1 MHPLTSALAKS
12 RPQFD
17 TRPQACAHPS
27 APHLLSHRRS
37 PAPRRPRRRHA
48 SADQPAFV
56 FRFPFARLRPFVR
69 VDARCIAARDVERF
83 DPFDRWIHMV
93 SFKRALAA
101 HGATS
106 LFVLLWSS
114 GAIFAELGLRHASA
128 FVFLTARFA
137 LASLVLLGLACM
149 RGRWLP
155 PRGERRVAALTGLL
169 MMGGYSIFYL
179 LALERGIAPGVLA
192 TILGVQPIL
201 TLAIVERRWQPMRV
215 AGLGLSLAGLVL
227 VVCRGVDGAGLSI
240 AGVACALAALVAL
253 TVGSLQQKRVRTAPA
268 DVLPLQNAIGL
279 ALCAVILPF
288 RPISLDASWAFV
300 VPLLWLGIVI
310 SVIAQFLFY
319 RLMQRGDLV
328 NVTSLFYLVP
338 IVTTLMDAA
347 WLGNR
352 PEPLALAGMGAI
364 VAGLAL
370 VFRTPA
376 VRARPDRA

>member
-1 MHPLTSALAKS
+1 
-12 RPQFD
+12 
-17 TRPQACAHPS
+17 
-27 APHLLSHRRS
+27 
-37 PAPRRPRRRHA
+37 
-48 SADQPAFV
+48 
-56 FRFPFARLRPFVR
+56 
-69 VDARCIAARDVERF
+69 
-83 DPFDRWIHMV
+83 MV
-93 SFKRALAA
+93 SLKRALAA
-101 HGATS
+101 HGVTS

-137 LASLVLLGLACM
+137 LASLVLLVPAIV

-155 PRGERRVAALTGLL
+155 PRGARRMAAMTGLL

-201 TLAIVERRWQPMRV
+201 TLAIVERRWRPMRV
-215 AGLGLSLAGLVL
+215 AGLALSLAGLAL
-227 VVCRGVDGAGLSI
+227 VVCRGVGGAGLPVT
-240 AGVACALAALVAL
+240 GVACALTALVAL
-253 TVGSLQQKRVRTAPA
+253 TAGSLLQKRMHAAPA

-279 ALCAVILPF
+279 ALCVAILPS
-288 RPISLDASWAFV
+288 RPVSLDIGWALV
-300 VPLLWLGIVI
+300 VSLLWLGIVI
-310 SVIAQFLFY
+310 SVIAQLLFY

-338 IVTTLMDAA
+338 VVTTLMDAV
-347 WLGNR
+347 WPGNR
-352 PEPLALAGMGAI
+352 PEPLALVGMGAI

-376 VRARPDRA
+376 VHARADRA

>member
-1 MHPLTSALAKS
+1 
-12 RPQFD
+12 
-17 TRPQACAHPS
+17 
-27 APHLLSHRRS
+27 
-37 PAPRRPRRRHA
+37 
-48 SADQPAFV
+48 
-56 FRFPFARLRPFVR
+56 
-69 VDARCIAARDVERF
+69 
-83 DPFDRWIHMV
+83 MV
-93 SFKRALAA
+93 SFKPALRA

-128 FVFLTARFA
+128 FVFLAARFA
-137 LASLVLLGLACM
+137 LASLVLLVLARL

-155 PRGERRVAALTGLL
+155 PRGERRMTVLTGVL

-201 TLAIVERRWQPMRV
+201 TLAFVERRWQPMRV
-215 AGLGLSLAGLVL
+215 VGLALALAGLAL
-227 VVCRGVDGAGLSI
+227 VVCRGVGDARLPMSGI
-240 AGVACALAALVAL
+240 ACALLALGAL
-253 TVGSLQQKRVRTAPA
+253 TIGSLLQKRVRAAPA

-279 ALCAVILPF
+279 VLCAVVLPF
-288 RPISLDASWAFV
+288 RPIAFEVSWAFV

-310 SVIAQFLFY
+310 SVVAQLLFY

-338 IVTTLMDAA
+338 IVTTLMDAM

-352 PEPLALAGMGAI
+352 PAPLALVGMAAI

-376 VRARPDRA
+376 ARVQSGRA

>member
-1 MHPLTSALAKS
+1 
-12 RPQFD
+12 
-17 TRPQACAHPS
+17 
-27 APHLLSHRRS
+27 
-37 PAPRRPRRRHA
+37 
-48 SADQPAFV
+48 
-56 FRFPFARLRPFVR
+56 
-69 VDARCIAARDVERF
+69 
-83 DPFDRWIHMV
+83 MV
-93 SFKRALAA
+93 SFKPALRA

-128 FVFLTARFA
+128 FVFLAARFA
-137 LASLVLLGLACM
+137 LASLVLLVLARL

-155 PRGERRVAALTGLL
+155 PRGERRMTVLTGVL

-201 TLAIVERRWQPMRV
+201 TLAFVERRWQPMRV
-215 AGLGLSLAGLVL
+215 TGLALALAGLAL
-227 VVCRGVDGAGLSI
+227 VVCRGVGDARLPMSGI
-240 AGVACALAALVAL
+240 ACALLALGAL
-253 TVGSLQQKRVRTAPA
+253 TVGSLLQKRVRAAPA

-279 ALCAVILPF
+279 VLCAVVLPF
-288 RPISLDASWAFV
+288 RPIAFEVSWAFV

-310 SVIAQFLFY
+310 SVVAQLLFY

-338 IVTTLMDAA
+338 IVTTLMDAM

-352 PEPLALAGMGAI
+352 PAPLALVGMAAI

-376 VRARPDRA
+376 ARVQSGRA

>member
-1 MHPLTSALAKS
+1 
-12 RPQFD
+12 
-17 TRPQACAHPS
+17 
-27 APHLLSHRRS
+27 
-37 PAPRRPRRRHA
+37 
-48 SADQPAFV
+48 
-56 FRFPFARLRPFVR
+56 
-69 VDARCIAARDVERF
+69 
-83 DPFDRWIHMV
+83 MV
-93 SFKRALAA
+93 SFKPALRA

-128 FVFLTARFA
+128 FVFLAARFA
-137 LASLVLLGLACM
+137 LASLVLLVLARL

-155 PRGERRVAALTGLL
+155 PRGERRMTVLTGVL

-201 TLAIVERRWQPMRV
+201 TLAFVERRWQPMRV
-215 AGLGLSLAGLVL
+215 AGLALALAGLAL
-227 VVCRGVDGAGLSI
+227 VVCRGIGDARLPMSGI
-240 AGVACALAALVAL
+240 ACALLALGAL
-253 TVGSLQQKRVRTAPA
+253 TVGSLLQKRVRAAPA

-279 ALCAVILPF
+279 VLCAMVLPF
-288 RPISLDASWAFV
+288 RPIAFNVSWAFV

-310 SVIAQFLFY
+310 SVVAQLLFY

-338 IVTTLMDAA
+338 IVTTLMDAM

-352 PEPLALAGMGAI
+352 PAPLALVGMAAI

-376 VRARPDRA
+376 TRVQSGRA

>member
-1 MHPLTSALAKS
+1 
-12 RPQFD
+12 
-17 TRPQACAHPS
+17 
-27 APHLLSHRRS
+27 
-37 PAPRRPRRRHA
+37 
-48 SADQPAFV
+48 
-56 FRFPFARLRPFVR
+56 
-69 VDARCIAARDVERF
+69 
-83 DPFDRWIHMV
+83 MV

-128 FVFLTARFA
+128 FAFLTARFA
-137 LASLVLLGLACM
+137 LASLVLLALAFM
-149 RGRWLP
+149 RKRWLP
-155 PRGERRVAALTGLL
+155 PRGERRMAALTGLL

-201 TLAIVERRWQPMRV
+201 TLAIVERRWQPVRI
-215 AGLGLSLAGLVL
+215 AGLALSLTGLALVVGRGVSGGAGGLSAAG
-227 VVCRGVDGAGLSI
+227 I
-240 AGVACALAALVAL
+240 ACALTALVAL
-253 TVGSLQQKRVRTAPA
+253 TVGSLLQKRVRAAPA

-279 ALCAVILPF
+279 ALCVAIVPF
-288 RPISLDASWAFV
+288 RPVSFDMSWAFV

-310 SVIAQFLFY
+310 SVIAQLLFY

-338 IVTTLMDAA
+338 VVTTLMDAV

-364 VAGLAL
+364 IAGLAL
-370 VFRTPA
+370 VFRAPA
-376 VRARPDRA
+376 ARPQPDRA

>member
-1 MHPLTSALAKS
+1 M
-12 RPQFD
+12 
-17 TRPQACAHPS
+17 
-27 APHLLSHRRS
+27 
-37 PAPRRPRRRHA
+37 
-48 SADQPAFV
+48 
-56 FRFPFARLRPFVR
+56 
-69 VDARCIAARDVERF
+69 ERF

-137 LASLVLLGLACM
+137 LASLVLLVPAVM

-155 PRGERRVAALTGLL
+155 PRGARRMAALTGLL

-201 TLAIVERRWQPMRV
+201 TLAIVEQRWRPMRV
-215 AGLGLSLAGLVL
+215 AGLGLSLAGLAL
-227 VVCRGVDGAGLSI
+227 VVCRGVGGTGLPI
-240 AGVACALAALVAL
+240 TGVACALTALVAL
-253 TVGSLQQKRVRTAPA
+253 TVGSLLQKRMRAAPA

-279 ALCAVILPF
+279 ALCVAILPF
-288 RPISLDASWAFV
+288 RPVSLQIGWAFIV
-300 VPLLWLGIVI
+300 SLLWLGIVI
-310 SVIAQFLFY
+310 SVIAQLLFY

-338 IVTTLMDAA
+338 VVTTLMDAV
-347 WLGNR
+347 WPGNR

-376 VRARPDRA
+376 VRTRADRA

>member
-1 MHPLTSALAKS
+1 
-12 RPQFD
+12 
-17 TRPQACAHPS
+17 
-27 APHLLSHRRS
+27 
-37 PAPRRPRRRHA
+37 
-48 SADQPAFV
+48 
-56 FRFPFARLRPFVR
+56 
-69 VDARCIAARDVERF
+69 
-83 DPFDRWIHMV
+83 MV
-93 SFKRALAA
+93 SLKRALAA
-101 HGATS
+101 HGVTS

-137 LASLVLLGLACM
+137 LASLVLLVPAIV

-155 PRGERRVAALTGLL
+155 PRGARRMAAMTGLL

-201 TLAIVERRWQPMRV
+201 TLAIVERRWRPMRV
-215 AGLGLSLAGLVL
+215 AGLALSLAGLAL
-227 VVCRGVDGAGLSI
+227 VVCRGVGGAGLPVT
-240 AGVACALAALVAL
+240 GVACALTALVAL
-253 TVGSLQQKRVRTAPA
+253 TAGSLLQKRMHAAPA

-279 ALCAVILPF
+279 ALCVAILPS
-288 RPISLDASWAFV
+288 RPVSLDIGWALV
-300 VPLLWLGIVI
+300 VSLLWLGIVI
-310 SVIAQFLFY
+310 SVIAQLLFY

-338 IVTTLMDAA
+338 VVTTLMDAV
-347 WLGNR
+347 WPGNR
-352 PEPLALAGMGAI
+352 PEPLALVGMGAI

-376 VRARPDRA
+376 VRARADRA

>member
-1 MHPLTSALAKS
+1 
-12 RPQFD
+12 
-17 TRPQACAHPS
+17 
-27 APHLLSHRRS
+27 
-37 PAPRRPRRRHA
+37 
-48 SADQPAFV
+48 
-56 FRFPFARLRPFVR
+56 
-69 VDARCIAARDVERF
+69 
-83 DPFDRWIHMV
+83 MV
-93 SFKRALAA
+93 SLKRALAA
-101 HGATS
+101 HGVTS

-137 LASLVLLGLACM
+137 LASLVLLVPAIM

-155 PRGERRVAALTGLL
+155 PRGVRRMAAMTGLL

-201 TLAIVERRWQPMRV
+201 TLAIVERRWRPMRV
-215 AGLGLSLAGLVL
+215 AGLALSLAGLAL
-227 VVCRGVDGAGLSI
+227 VVCRGVGGAGLPVT
-240 AGVACALAALVAL
+240 GVACALTALVAL
-253 TVGSLQQKRVRTAPA
+253 TAGSLLQKRMHAAPA

-279 ALCAVILPF
+279 ALCVAILPS
-288 RPISLDASWAFV
+288 RPVSLDIGWALV
-300 VPLLWLGIVI
+300 VSLLWLGIVI
-310 SVIAQFLFY
+310 SVIAQLLFY

-338 IVTTLMDAA
+338 VVTTLMDAV
-347 WLGNR
+347 WPGNR
-352 PEPLALAGMGAI
+352 PEPLALVGMGAI

-376 VRARPDRA
+376 VRARADRA

>member
-1 MHPLTSALAKS
+1 
-12 RPQFD
+12 
-17 TRPQACAHPS
+17 
-27 APHLLSHRRS
+27 
-37 PAPRRPRRRHA
+37 
-48 SADQPAFV
+48 
-56 FRFPFARLRPFVR
+56 
-69 VDARCIAARDVERF
+69 
-83 DPFDRWIHMV
+83 MV
-93 SFKRALAA
+93 SFKPALRA

-128 FVFLTARFA
+128 FVFLAARFA
-137 LASLVLLGLACM
+137 LASLVLLVLARR

-155 PRGERRVAALTGLL
+155 PRGERRMTVLTGVL

-201 TLAIVERRWQPMRV
+201 TLAFVERRWQPMRV
-215 AGLGLSLAGLVL
+215 AGLALALAGLAL
-227 VVCRGVDGAGLSI
+227 VVCRGIGDARLPMSGI
-240 AGVACALAALVAL
+240 ACALLALGAL
-253 TVGSLQQKRVRTAPA
+253 TVGSLLQKRVRAAPA

-279 ALCAVILPF
+279 VLCAMVLPF
-288 RPISLDASWAFV
+288 RPIAFNVSWAFV

-310 SVIAQFLFY
+310 SVVAQLLFY

-338 IVTTLMDAA
+338 IVTTLMDAM

-352 PEPLALAGMGAI
+352 PAPLALVGMAAI

-376 VRARPDRA
+376 TRAQSGRA

>member
-1 MHPLTSALAKS
+1 
-12 RPQFD
+12 
-17 TRPQACAHPS
+17 
-27 APHLLSHRRS
+27 
-37 PAPRRPRRRHA
+37 
-48 SADQPAFV
+48 
-56 FRFPFARLRPFVR
+56 
-69 VDARCIAARDVERF
+69 
-83 DPFDRWIHMV
+83 MV
-93 SFKRALAA
+93 SFKPALRA

-128 FVFLTARFA
+128 FVFLAARFA
-137 LASLVLLGLACM
+137 LASLVLLVLARL

-155 PRGERRVAALTGLL
+155 PRGERRMTVLTGVL

-201 TLAIVERRWQPMRV
+201 TLAFVERRWQPMRV
-215 AGLGLSLAGLVL
+215 AGLALALAGLAL
-227 VVCRGVDGAGLSI
+227 VVCRGVGDARLPMSGI
-240 AGVACALAALVAL
+240 ACALLALGAL
-253 TVGSLQQKRVRTAPA
+253 TVGSLLQKRVRAAPA

-279 ALCAVILPF
+279 VLCATVLPF
-288 RPISLDASWAFV
+288 RPIAFEVSWAFV

-310 SVIAQFLFY
+310 SVVAQLLFY

-338 IVTTLMDAA
+338 IVTTLMDAM

-352 PEPLALAGMGAI
+352 PAPLALVGMAAI

-376 VRARPDRA
+376 ARVQSGRA

>member
-1 MHPLTSALAKS
+1 
-12 RPQFD
+12 
-17 TRPQACAHPS
+17 
-27 APHLLSHRRS
+27 
-37 PAPRRPRRRHA
+37 
-48 SADQPAFV
+48 
-56 FRFPFARLRPFVR
+56 
-69 VDARCIAARDVERF
+69 
-83 DPFDRWIHMV
+83 MV

-128 FVFLTARFA
+128 FAFLTARFA
-137 LASLVLLGLACM
+137 LASLVLLALAFL
-149 RGRWLP
+149 RKRWLP
-155 PRGERRVAALTGLL
+155 PRGERRMAALTGLL

-201 TLAIVERRWQPMRV
+201 TLAIVERRWQPV
-215 AGLGLSLAGLVL
+215 CIAGLALSLTGLALVVGRGVSGGTGGLSAG
-227 VVCRGVDGAGLSI
+227 GI
-240 AGVACALAALVAL
+240 ACALTALVAL
-253 TVGSLQQKRVRTAPA
+253 TVGSLLQKRVRAAPA

-279 ALCAVILPF
+279 ALCVAIVPF
-288 RPISLDASWAFV
+288 RPVSFDISWAFV

-310 SVIAQFLFY
+310 SVIAQLLFY

-338 IVTTLMDAA
+338 VVTTLMDAV

-364 VAGLAL
+364 IAGLAL
-370 VFRTPA
+370 VFRAPA
-376 VRARPDRA
+376 ARPQPDRA

>member
-1 MHPLTSALAKS
+1 MEH
-12 RPQFD
+12 
-17 TRPQACAHPS
+17 
-27 APHLLSHRRS
+27 
-37 PAPRRPRRRHA
+37 
-48 SADQPAFV
+48 
-56 FRFPFARLRPFVR
+56 
-69 VDARCIAARDVERF
+69 F

-137 LASLVLLGLACM
+137 LASLVLLALAFM
-149 RGRWLP
+149 RRRWLP
-155 PRGERRVAALTGLL
+155 PRGERRMAALTGLL

-201 TLAIVERRWQPMRV
+201 TLAIVERRWQPVRI
-215 AGLGLSLAGLVL
+215 AGLALSLAGLAL
-227 VVCRGVDGAGLSI
+227 IVCRGVGGASLPV
-240 AGVACALAALVAL
+240 AGIVCALTALVAL
-253 TVGSLQQKRVRTAPA
+253 TAGSMMQKRMRAAPA

-279 ALCAVILPF
+279 ALCVAIVPF
-288 RPISLDASWAFV
+288 RPVSFDMSWAFV

-310 SVIAQFLFY
+310 SVIAQLLFY

-338 IVTTLMDAA
+338 VVTTLMDAI

-364 VAGLAL
+364 IAGLAL
-370 VFRTPA
+370 VFRAPA
-376 VRARPDRA
+376 VRAQPDRA

>member
-1 MHPLTSALAKS
+1 
-12 RPQFD
+12 
-17 TRPQACAHPS
+17 
-27 APHLLSHRRS
+27 
-37 PAPRRPRRRHA
+37 
-48 SADQPAFV
+48 
-56 FRFPFARLRPFVR
+56 
-69 VDARCIAARDVERF
+69 
-83 DPFDRWIHMV
+83 MV
-93 SFKRALAA
+93 SFRPALRA

-128 FVFLTARFA
+128 FVFLAARFA
-137 LASLVLLGLACM
+137 LASLVLLVLARL

-155 PRGERRVAALTGLL
+155 PRGERRMTVLTGVL

-201 TLAIVERRWQPMRV
+201 TLAFVERRWQPMRV
-215 AGLGLSLAGLVL
+215 AGLALALAGLAL
-227 VVCRGVDGAGLSI
+227 VVCRGIGDARLPVSGI
-240 AGVACALAALVAL
+240 ACALLALGAL
-253 TVGSLQQKRVRTAPA
+253 TVGSLLQKRVRAAPA

-279 ALCAVILPF
+279 VLCAMVLPF
-288 RPISLDASWAFV
+288 RPIAFNVSWAFV

-310 SVIAQFLFY
+310 SVVAQLLFY

-338 IVTTLMDAA
+338 IVTTLMDAM

-352 PEPLALAGMGAI
+352 PAPLALVGMAAI

-376 VRARPDRA
+376 TRVQSGRA

>member
-1 MHPLTSALAKS
+1 
-12 RPQFD
+12 
-17 TRPQACAHPS
+17 
-27 APHLLSHRRS
+27 
-37 PAPRRPRRRHA
+37 
-48 SADQPAFV
+48 
-56 FRFPFARLRPFVR
+56 
-69 VDARCIAARDVERF
+69 
-83 DPFDRWIHMV
+83 MV
-93 SFKRALAA
+93 SFRPALRA

-128 FVFLTARFA
+128 FVFLAARFA
-137 LASLVLLGLACM
+137 LASLVLLVLARL

-155 PRGERRVAALTGLL
+155 PRGERRMTVLTGVL

-201 TLAIVERRWQPMRV
+201 TLAFVERRWQPMRV
-215 AGLGLSLAGLVL
+215 AGLALALAGLAL
-227 VVCRGVDGAGLSI
+227 VVCRGIGDARLPVSGI
-240 AGVACALAALVAL
+240 ACALLALGAL
-253 TVGSLQQKRVRTAPA
+253 TVGSLLQKRVRAAPA

-279 ALCAVILPF
+279 VLCAMVLPF
-288 RPISLDASWAFV
+288 RPIAFDVSWAFV

-310 SVIAQFLFY
+310 SVVAQLLFY

-338 IVTTLMDAA
+338 IVTTLMDAM

-352 PEPLALAGMGAI
+352 PTPLALVGMAAI

-376 VRARPDRA
+376 TRAQSGRA

>member
-1 MHPLTSALAKS
+1 
-12 RPQFD
+12 
-17 TRPQACAHPS
+17 
-27 APHLLSHRRS
+27 
-37 PAPRRPRRRHA
+37 
-48 SADQPAFV
+48 
-56 FRFPFARLRPFVR
+56 
-69 VDARCIAARDVERF
+69 
-83 DPFDRWIHMV
+83 MV

-101 HGATS
+101 HGVTS

-137 LASLVLLGLACM
+137 LASLVLLVLATL

-155 PRGERRVAALTGLL
+155 PRGERRMAALTGLL

-179 LALERGIAPGVLA
+179 LALDRGIAPGVLA

-215 AGLGLSLAGLVL
+215 AGLGLSLAGLAL
-227 VVCRGVDGAGLSI
+227 VVCRGVGGAGLPLM
-240 AGVACALAALVAL
+240 GVACALTALVAL
-253 TVGSLQQKRVRTAPA
+253 TAGSLLQKRVRAAPA

-279 ALCAVILPF
+279 VLCVAILPF
-288 RPISLDASWAFV
+288 RPVSLDVGWAFV
-300 VPLLWLGIVI
+300 VSLLWLGIVI
-310 SVIAQFLFY
+310 SVIAQLLFY

-338 IVTTLMDAA
+338 VVTTLMDAV

-376 VRARPDRA
+376 VRTQPDRA

>member
-1 MHPLTSALAKS
+1 
-12 RPQFD
+12 
-17 TRPQACAHPS
+17 
-27 APHLLSHRRS
+27 
-37 PAPRRPRRRHA
+37 
-48 SADQPAFV
+48 
-56 FRFPFARLRPFVR
+56 
-69 VDARCIAARDVERF
+69 
-83 DPFDRWIHMV
+83 MV
-93 SFKRALAA
+93 PFKRALAA

-128 FVFLTARFA
+128 FAFLTARFA
-137 LASLVLLGLACM
+137 LASLVLLALAFV
-149 RGRWLP
+149 RRRWLP
-155 PRGERRVAALTGLL
+155 PRGERRMAALTGLL

-201 TLAIVERRWQPMRV
+201 TLAIVERRWQPVRI
-215 AGLGLSLAGLVL
+215 AGLALSLAGLAL
-227 VVCRGVDGAGLSI
+227 VVGRGVSDMSGGKGGLSA
-240 AGVACALAALVAL
+240 AGIACALTALVAL
-253 TVGSLQQKRVRTAPA
+253 TVGSLLQKRVRAAPA

-279 ALCAVILPF
+279 ALCIAIAPF
-288 RPISLDASWAFV
+288 RPVSFDASWAFV

-310 SVIAQFLFY
+310 SVIAQLLFY

-338 IVTTLMDAA
+338 VVTTLMDAV

-370 VFRTPA
+370 VFRAPA
-376 VRARPDRA
+376 GRPQPERA

>member
-1 MHPLTSALAKS
+1 
-12 RPQFD
+12 
-17 TRPQACAHPS
+17 
-27 APHLLSHRRS
+27 
-37 PAPRRPRRRHA
+37 
-48 SADQPAFV
+48 
-56 FRFPFARLRPFVR
+56 
-69 VDARCIAARDVERF
+69 
-83 DPFDRWIHMV
+83 MV

-137 LASLVLLGLACM
+137 LASLVLLGLAFV
-149 RGRWLP
+149 RKRWLP
-155 PRGERRVAALTGLL
+155 PRGERRMAALTGLL

-201 TLAIVERRWQPMRV
+201 TLALVERRWQPVRI
-215 AGLGLSLAGLVL
+215 AGLAL
-227 VVCRGVDGAGLSI
+227 VVCRGVGDGGLSL
-240 AGVACALAALVAL
+240 AGIACALTALVAL
-253 TVGSLQQKRVRTAPA
+253 TAGSLLQKRVRAAPA

-279 ALCAVILPF
+279 ALCVAIVPF
-288 RPISLDASWAFV
+288 RPVSFDMSWAFV
-300 VPLLWLGIVI
+300 IPLLWLGIVI
-310 SVIAQFLFY
+310 SVIAQLLFY

-338 IVTTLMDAA
+338 VVTTLMDAV

-364 VAGLAL
+364 IAGLAL
-370 VFRTPA
+370 VFRAPA
-376 VRARPDRA
+376 TRVQPDRA

>member
-1 MHPLTSALAKS
+1 
-12 RPQFD
+12 
-17 TRPQACAHPS
+17 
-27 APHLLSHRRS
+27 
-37 PAPRRPRRRHA
+37 
-48 SADQPAFV
+48 
-56 FRFPFARLRPFVR
+56 
-69 VDARCIAARDVERF
+69 
-83 DPFDRWIHMV
+83 MV
-93 SFKRALAA
+93 SFKPALRA

-128 FVFLTARFA
+128 FVFLAARFA
-137 LASLVLLGLACM
+137 LASLVLLVLARL

-155 PRGERRVAALTGLL
+155 PRGERRMTVLTGVL

-201 TLAIVERRWQPMRV
+201 TLAFVERRWQPMRV
-215 AGLGLSLAGLVL
+215 AGLALALAGLAL
-227 VVCRGVDGAGLSI
+227 VVCRGIGDARLPMSGI
-240 AGVACALAALVAL
+240 ACALLALGAL
-253 TVGSLQQKRVRTAPA
+253 TVGSLLQKRVRAAPA

-279 ALCAVILPF
+279 VLCAMVLPF
-288 RPISLDASWAFV
+288 RPIAFDVSWAFV

-310 SVIAQFLFY
+310 SVVAQLLFY

-338 IVTTLMDAA
+338 IVTTLMDAM

-352 PEPLALAGMGAI
+352 PAPLALVGMAAI
-364 VAGLAL
+364 IAGLAL

-376 VRARPDRA
+376 TRAQSGRA

>member
-1 MHPLTSALAKS
+1 
-12 RPQFD
+12 
-17 TRPQACAHPS
+17 
-27 APHLLSHRRS
+27 
-37 PAPRRPRRRHA
+37 
-48 SADQPAFV
+48 
-56 FRFPFARLRPFVR
+56 
-69 VDARCIAARDVERF
+69 
-83 DPFDRWIHMV
+83 MV

-114 GAIFAELGLRHASA
+114 GAIFAELGLHHASA

-137 LASLVLLGLACM
+137 LASLVLLPLAFV

-155 PRGERRVAALTGLL
+155 PRGQRRMAALTGVL

-201 TLAIVERRWQPMRV
+201 TLAIVERRWQPTRI
-215 AGLGLSLAGLVL
+215 AGLALSLAGLAL
-227 VVCRGVDGAGLSI
+227 VVCRGVGDAGLPI
-240 AGVACALAALVAL
+240 AGVACALTALVAL
-253 TVGSLQQKRVRTAPA
+253 TVGSLLQKRVRAAPA

-279 ALCAVILPF
+279 ALCAAIVPF
-288 RPISLDASWAFV
+288 RPMSVDVGWTFV

-310 SVIAQFLFY
+310 SVIAQLLFY
-319 RLMQRGDLV
+319 RLMQRGNLV

-338 IVTTLMDAA
+338 IVTAAMDAV

-352 PEPLALAGMGAI
+352 PAPLALAGMGAI

-376 VRARPDRA
+376 DRAQPERA

>member
-1 MHPLTSALAKS
+1 
-12 RPQFD
+12 
-17 TRPQACAHPS
+17 
-27 APHLLSHRRS
+27 
-37 PAPRRPRRRHA
+37 
-48 SADQPAFV
+48 
-56 FRFPFARLRPFVR
+56 
-69 VDARCIAARDVERF
+69 
-83 DPFDRWIHMV
+83 MV
-93 SFKRALAA
+93 SFKPALRA

-128 FVFLTARFA
+128 FVFLAARFA
-137 LASLVLLGLACM
+137 LASLVLLVLARL

-155 PRGERRVAALTGLL
+155 PRGERRMTVLTGVL

-201 TLAIVERRWQPMRV
+201 TLAFVERRWQPMRV
-215 AGLGLSLAGLVL
+215 AGLALALAGLAL
-227 VVCRGVDGAGLSI
+227 VVCRGVGDARLPMSGI
-240 AGVACALAALVAL
+240 ACALLALGAL
-253 TVGSLQQKRVRTAPA
+253 TVGSLLQKRVRAAPA

-279 ALCAVILPF
+279 VLCAMVLPF
-288 RPISLDASWAFV
+288 RPIAFDVSWAFV

-310 SVIAQFLFY
+310 SVVAQLLFY

-338 IVTTLMDAA
+338 IVTTLMDAM

-352 PEPLALAGMGAI
+352 PAPLALVGMAAI

-376 VRARPDRA
+376 ARVQSGRA

>member
-1 MHPLTSALAKS
+1 
-12 RPQFD
+12 
-17 TRPQACAHPS
+17 
-27 APHLLSHRRS
+27 
-37 PAPRRPRRRHA
+37 
-48 SADQPAFV
+48 
-56 FRFPFARLRPFVR
+56 
-69 VDARCIAARDVERF
+69 
-83 DPFDRWIHMV
+83 MV
-93 SFKRALAA
+93 SFKPALRA

-128 FVFLTARFA
+128 FVFLAARFA
-137 LASLVLLGLACM
+137 LASLVLLVLARL

-155 PRGERRVAALTGLL
+155 PRGERRMTVLTGVL

-201 TLAIVERRWQPMRV
+201 TLAFVERRWQPMRV
-215 AGLGLSLAGLVL
+215 AGLALALAGLAL
-227 VVCRGVDGAGLSI
+227 VVCRGVGDARLPMSGI
-240 AGVACALAALVAL
+240 ACALLALGAL
-253 TVGSLQQKRVRTAPA
+253 TIGSLLQKRVRAAPA

-279 ALCAVILPF
+279 MLCAMVLPF
-288 RPISLDASWAFV
+288 RPIAFEVSWAFV

-310 SVIAQFLFY
+310 SVVAQLLFY

-338 IVTTLMDAA
+338 IVTTLMDAM

-352 PEPLALAGMGAI
+352 PAPLALVGMAAI

-376 VRARPDRA
+376 ARVQSGRA

>member
-1 MHPLTSALAKS
+1 
-12 RPQFD
+12 
-17 TRPQACAHPS
+17 
-27 APHLLSHRRS
+27 
-37 PAPRRPRRRHA
+37 
-48 SADQPAFV
+48 
-56 FRFPFARLRPFVR
+56 
-69 VDARCIAARDVERF
+69 
-83 DPFDRWIHMV
+83 MV

-128 FVFLTARFA
+128 FAFLTARFA
-137 LASLVLLGLACM
+137 LASLVLLALAFM
-149 RGRWLP
+149 RKRWLP
-155 PRGERRVAALTGLL
+155 PRGERRMAALTGLL

-201 TLAIVERRWQPMRV
+201 TLALVERRWQPVRI
-215 AGLGLSLAGLVL
+215 AGLALSLSGLALVVGRGVSGISDGRGGLSAAG
-227 VVCRGVDGAGLSI
+227 I
-240 AGVACALAALVAL
+240 ACALTALVAL
-253 TVGSLQQKRVRTAPA
+253 TVGSLLQKRVRAAPA

-279 ALCAVILPF
+279 ALCVAIVPF
-288 RPISLDASWAFV
+288 RPVSFDLSWAFV

-310 SVIAQFLFY
+310 SVIAQLLFY

-338 IVTTLMDAA
+338 VVTTLMDAV

-364 VAGLAL
+364 IAGLAL
-370 VFRTPA
+370 VFRAPA
-376 VRARPDRA
+376 GRPQPDRA

>member
-1 MHPLTSALAKS
+1 
-12 RPQFD
+12 
-17 TRPQACAHPS
+17 
-27 APHLLSHRRS
+27 
-37 PAPRRPRRRHA
+37 
-48 SADQPAFV
+48 
-56 FRFPFARLRPFVR
+56 
-69 VDARCIAARDVERF
+69 
-83 DPFDRWIHMV
+83 MV
-93 SFKRALAA
+93 SFRPALRA

-128 FVFLTARFA
+128 FVFLAARFA
-137 LASLVLLGLACM
+137 LASLVLLVLARL

-155 PRGERRVAALTGLL
+155 PRGERRMTVLTGVL

-201 TLAIVERRWQPMRV
+201 TLAFVERRWQPMRV
-215 AGLGLSLAGLVL
+215 AGLALALAGLEL
-227 VVCRGVDGAGLSI
+227 VVCRGVGDARLPMSGI
-240 AGVACALAALVAL
+240 ACALLALGAL
-253 TVGSLQQKRVRTAPA
+253 TVGSLLQKRVRAAPA

-279 ALCAVILPF
+279 VLCAVVLPF
-288 RPISLDASWAFV
+288 RPIAFEVSWAFV

-310 SVIAQFLFY
+310 SVVAQLLFY

-338 IVTTLMDAA
+338 IVTTLMDAM

-352 PEPLALAGMGAI
+352 PAPLALVGMAAI

-376 VRARPDRA
+376 ARVQSGRA

>member
-1 MHPLTSALAKS
+1 
-12 RPQFD
+12 
-17 TRPQACAHPS
+17 
-27 APHLLSHRRS
+27 
-37 PAPRRPRRRHA
+37 
-48 SADQPAFV
+48 
-56 FRFPFARLRPFVR
+56 
-69 VDARCIAARDVERF
+69 
-83 DPFDRWIHMV
+83 MV
-93 SFKRALAA
+93 SFKPALRA

-128 FVFLTARFA
+128 FVFLAARFA
-137 LASLVLLGLACM
+137 LASLVLLVLARL

-155 PRGERRVAALTGLL
+155 PRGERRMTVLTGVL

-201 TLAIVERRWQPMRV
+201 TLAVVERRWQPMRV
-215 AGLGLSLAGLVL
+215 AGLALALAGLAL
-227 VVCRGVDGAGLSI
+227 VVCRGVGDARLPMSGI
-240 AGVACALAALVAL
+240 ACALLALGAL
-253 TVGSLQQKRVRTAPA
+253 TIGSLLQKRVRAAPA

-279 ALCAVILPF
+279 VLCAVILPF
-288 RPISLDASWAFV
+288 RPIAFEVSWAFV

-310 SVIAQFLFY
+310 SVVAQLLFY

-338 IVTTLMDAA
+338 IVTTLMDAM

-352 PEPLALAGMGAI
+352 PAPLALVGMAAI

-376 VRARPDRA
+376 ARVQSGRA

>member
-1 MHPLTSALAKS
+1 
-12 RPQFD
+12 
-17 TRPQACAHPS
+17 
-27 APHLLSHRRS
+27 
-37 PAPRRPRRRHA
+37 
-48 SADQPAFV
+48 
-56 FRFPFARLRPFVR
+56 
-69 VDARCIAARDVERF
+69 
-83 DPFDRWIHMV
+83 MV

-128 FVFLTARFA
+128 FAFLTARFA
-137 LASLVLLGLACM
+137 LASLVLLALAFV
-149 RGRWLP
+149 RKRWLP
-155 PRGERRVAALTGLL
+155 PHGERRMAALTGLL

-201 TLAIVERRWQPMRV
+201 TLAIVERRWQPVRI
-215 AGLGLSLAGLVL
+215 AGLALSLAGLAL
-227 VVCRGVDGAGLSI
+227 VVGRGVSGMNGGKGGLSA
-240 AGVACALAALVAL
+240 AGIACALTALVAL
-253 TVGSLQQKRVRTAPA
+253 TVGSLLQKRVRAAPA

-279 ALCAVILPF
+279 ALCVAIAPF
-288 RPISLDASWAFV
+288 RPVSFDTSWAFV

-310 SVIAQFLFY
+310 SVIAQLLFY

-338 IVTTLMDAA
+338 VVTTLMDAV

-352 PEPLALAGMGAI
+352 PEPLALAGMSAI

-370 VFRTPA
+370 VFRAPA
-376 VRARPDRA
+376 ARSQSERA